1 MMNHCDNSDNVIAIA
16 TVYNKETTTSGKDP
30 TTTTA
35 TTTAIVTPV
44 KPGATSVP
52 SYSGSKRH
60 REEENNDI
68 DISLLSLIST
78 SPVSAVVSSSQI
90 QSKSKLPPPPPAA
103 AAFDNQI
110 MMKKLLGTLSNGDHH
125 EYEYDESLR
134 GEYAKALKQLCDWA
148 TTKTTATKT
157 GNGSNNDD
165 DDKNDDDDFLN
176 CFLEYN
182 GPKIMINFLHTI
194 PIMKNLYC
202 TSKAIQVLFKCIVGG
217 YYNSNLN
224 SNSNNKSKS
233 SSAEC
238 ADDARSHNNSSS
250 SLEDGAVAPA
260 AAKKEEDYSDDGEQE
275 GEEQR
280 RKHKKHKK
288 EKKKKK
294 KIKKKKKKEK
304 RSSST
309 QRKGT
314 KNNKMK
320 GDGGGDENQN
330 ENQKAEKEGEDTI
343 LLPKDTRG
351 SGIGGIGGNK
361 EFSLEIIH
369 MILKYD
375 GIDILLGIHT
385 LCMDMNLNDIN
396 RRQWIT
402 TVRYIWA
409 LFGCIIYYT
418 TPNIIASMMTSRKNG
433 TGRLMDGDGNYGYYD
448 PIDIIWMTAPK
459 NTSPTNNRK
468 MILELQTIIDSGI
481 NSMNK
486 IRNNLILGPMS
497 SNATTGIFV
506 TLRNILLLL
515 VVPPSSPPGNNNDD
529 NGNNKD
535 YNDMMMLIKKDFDE
549 KQIILCCAEV
559 FFTTSSSSDDSS
571 NKLSTKLK
579 NSSTEDDENDDGDG
593 GDDNIENKNSTTET
607 KIMTT
612 STLHGYNKRL
622 VLSALEF
629 FIVACHLGLIPSYDH
644 GHIIQFCIV
653 TLMHFSPVIPSSS
666 PLSNKNKELTINSDN
681 SSSNTIINNTAIHEK
696 ALEMLARSV
705 DVLILEERQD
715 QEKEG
720 EQKHQRRNSLTCEK
734 VEMILRDKLLS
745 KYSQS
750 HSSELFRKILSKI
763 SRPHKKTDD

>member
-90 QSKSKLPPPPPAA
+90 QSKSKSKLPPPPPPP

-294 KIKKKKKKEK
+294 KKIKKKKKKEK

-402 TVRYIWA
+402 TIRYIWA

-418 TPNIIASMMTSRKNG
+418 TPNIIASMMTSKKNG
-433 TGRLMDGDGNYGYYD
+433 TGRLMNGV
-448 PIDIIWMTAPK
+448 WMAAAK
-459 NTSPTNNRK
+459 NTTPTNNNK
-468 MILELQTIIDSGI
+468 TILELQTIIDSGI
-481 NSMNK
+481 NTMNK
-486 IRNNLILGPMS
+486 IRNNSILGPMS

-515 VVPPSSPPGNNNDD
+515 IVPPSSPPGNNNDD
-529 NGNNKD
+529 NKD
-535 YNDMMMLIKKDFDE
+535 YNDRMMHIKKDFDG

-579 NSSTEDDENDDGDG
+579 NSSTEDDDGDG
-593 GDDNIENKNSTTET
+593 GDDNIENRNCTTEA

-612 STLHGYNKRL
+612 PTLHCHNKRL

-629 FIVACHLGLIPSYDH
+629 FIIACHLGLIPSYDH
-644 GHIIQFCIV
+644 DHIIQFCIV
-653 TLMHFSPVIPSSS
+653 TLMHFSPAIPSSS
-666 PLSNKNKELTINSDN
+666 PPSNKNKDLTISSNN
-681 SSSNTIINNTAIHEK
+681 SSSNTIINNNAIQEK
-696 ALEMLARSV
+696 ALEMLERSV
-705 DVLILEERQD
+705 DVLILEEKQD
-715 QEKEG
+715 QEKEE

-750 HSSELFRKILSKI
+750 HSSELLRKIVGNLSR
-763 SRPHKKTDD
+763 SHKKTDD

>member
-1 MMNHCDNSDNVIAIA
+1 MMMNHCDNSDNVIAIA

-30 TTTTA
+30 T

-90 QSKSKLPPPPPAA
+90 QSKSKSKLPPPPPAAA

-260 AAKKEEDYSDDGEQE
+260 AAKEEEDYSDDGEQE

-280 RKHKKHKK
+280 RKHKKYKK

-351 SGIGGIGGNK
+351 SGIGGIGGSK

-375 GIDILLGIHT
+375 GINILLGIHT

-418 TPNIIASMMTSRKNG
+418 TPNIIASMMTSKKNG
-433 TGRLMDGDGNYGYYD
+433 TGRLMNGV
-448 PIDIIWMTAPK
+448 WMAAAK
-459 NTSPTNNRK
+459 NTTPTNNNK
-468 MILELQTIIDSGI
+468 TILELQTIIDSGI
-481 NSMNK
+481 NTMNK
-486 IRNNLILGPMS
+486 IRNNSILGPMS

-529 NGNNKD
+529 NKD
-535 YNDMMMLIKKDFDE
+535 YNDRMMHIKKDFDG

-579 NSSTEDDENDDGDG
+579 NSSTEDDDGDG
-593 GDDNIENKNSTTET
+593 GDDNIENRNCTTEA

-612 STLHGYNKRL
+612 PTLHCHNKRL

-629 FIVACHLGLIPSYDH
+629 FIIACHLGLIPSYDH
-644 GHIIQFCIV
+644 DHIIQFCIV
-653 TLMHFSPVIPSSS
+653 TLMHFSPAIPSSS
-666 PLSNKNKELTINSDN
+666 PPSNKNKDLTISSNN
-681 SSSNTIINNTAIHEK
+681 SSSNTIINNNAIQEK
-696 ALEMLARSV
+696 ALEMLERSV
-705 DVLILEERQD
+705 DVLILEEKQD
-715 QEKEG
+715 QEKEE

-750 HSSELFRKILSKI
+750 HSSELLRKIVGNLSR
-763 SRPHKKTDD
+763 SHKRQMIDSERIK